1 MIQSVMTELKNQVIG
16 KIEALDSVQKVY
28 PAEELNPTG
37 WPAVF
42 VTITDM
48 EGEFSSTAEN
58 SRVYSYDVLVL
69 FPEGQDF
76 VPEEDNDRD
85 DYAEQVV
92 GGVVDSIINAID
104 TDFELDSLPTDTN
117 VLFVNA
123 ADCLWGKYETEVGIC
138 KAAQVTLRIYTE
150 TTVTS

>member
-1 MIQSVMTELKNQVIG
+1 MIQSVMTELKNQIITKVA
-16 KIEALDSVQKVY
+16 ALDNVQKVY

-42 VTITDM
+42 VTISDM

-58 SRVYSYDVLVL
+58 SRVYSYECLVL
-69 FPEGQDF
+69 FPDGQDYI
-76 VPEEDNDRD
+76 PEDENNRE

-123 ADCLWGKYETEVGIC
+123 ANCLWGKYETEVGIC
-138 KAAQVTLRIYTE
+138 KAAQVTLRVYTE
-150 TTVTS
+150 LTVT

>member
-1 MIQSVMTELKNQVIG
+1 MIASVMTELKNQIIT
-16 KIEALDSVQKVY
+16 KIEALDNVQKVY
-28 PAEELNPTG
+28 PAENMNPTG
-37 WPAVF
+37 WPSVF
-42 VTITDM
+42 VTISDM

-58 SRVYSYDVLVL
+58 SRVYSYECLVL

-76 VPEEDNDRD
+76 VPDDEQDRD

-150 TTVTS
+150 TTVV